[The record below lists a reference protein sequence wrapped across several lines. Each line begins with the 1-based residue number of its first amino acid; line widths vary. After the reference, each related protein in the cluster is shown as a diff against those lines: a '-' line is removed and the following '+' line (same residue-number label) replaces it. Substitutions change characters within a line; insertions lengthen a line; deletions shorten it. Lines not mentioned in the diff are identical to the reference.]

1 MGLNIVLEAVMQTV
15 VAGLMAGIIY
25 GLMACGVGLIFGVM
39 RVVNFAQGEFL
50 MLGMYGAVFAAALIA
65 PLGLFGVT
73 LGAYI
78 GVLLTGP
85 VIFILGAIIHR
96 VVLARS
102 TGLRAAGTESEGH
115 YAQMILTLGVS
126 LIFQSVALAWFG
138 AVPRQN
144 QTPISDQAWTMRPIP
159 GVDAEVFINQGQAV
173 SCLVA
178 LALVVVIYQ
187 VFSRTSIGKA
197 LRAAADNPIAATYVG
212 IKVDRA
218 HRFAFAFGV
227 AITAVAGGLVSIY
240 YPFQPYVGVQF
251 LIIMYA
257 AVVLGGLGSILGAF
271 WGGVI
276 IGFVQQVSAL
286 FLPIE
291 LQSAAIFIVLV
302 ATLFFKPDGIFGKN
316 VERV

>member
-1 MGLNIVLEAVMQTV
+1 MQTA

-25 GLMACGVGLIFGVM
+25 GLMAAGVGLIFGVM

-65 PLGLFGVT
+65 PLGLLGVT
-73 LGAYI
+73 LGAYV

-85 VIFILGAIIHR
+85 VIFVFGAIVYR
-96 VVLARS
+96 VVLSRS
-102 TGLRAAGTESEGH
+102 TGLRAAGSEGEGH
-115 YAQMILTLGVS
+115 YTQMILTLGIS
-126 LIFQSVALAWFG
+126 LILQNLALAWFG

-144 QTPISDQAWTMRPIP
+144 QTPISDQAWTVRPLP
-159 GVDAEVFINQGQAV
+159 SVDAEIFVNQGQAI

-178 LALVVVIYQ
+178 AALVVVIYQ

-197 LRAAADNPIAATYVG
+197 LRAAADNPVAATYVG

-271 WGGVI
+271 WGGLI
-276 IGFVQQVSAL
+276 IGIVQQISAL
-286 FLPIE
+286 FLPLE
-291 LQSAAIFIVLV
+291 LQSAAIFVVLV
-302 ATLFFKPDGIFGKN
+302 ATLFFKPDGIFGSN
-316 VERV
+316 VDRV